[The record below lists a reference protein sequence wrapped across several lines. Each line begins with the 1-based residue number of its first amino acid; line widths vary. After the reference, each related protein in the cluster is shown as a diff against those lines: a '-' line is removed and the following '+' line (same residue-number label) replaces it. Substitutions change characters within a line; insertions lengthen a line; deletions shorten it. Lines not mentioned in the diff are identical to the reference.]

1 VYEYNEEN
9 SSSHGLTIGYTVDEM
24 AHRMEGL
31 LKSIGLT
38 SNFASIVYIIGHGS
52 TSANN
57 AYYSTM
63 DCGACSC
70 KPGSVNARLA
80 ALMLNR
86 EDVRA
91 LLKQKEIEIPSET
104 QFLGGLH
111 DTAQDEIIFYD
122 LAVLSEENRTAHLNN
137 QKVFNE
143 ALLLNAKERSRRFM
157 SIDSNKSLEKIHSSI
172 KSRTFSLFEPRPEL
186 DHATNTLCVV
196 GRRGLTK
203 NLFLDRRA
211 FLNSYDYSK
220 DLDGSYLL
228 TILKAVTPVCGGINL
243 AYYFSKVDNQK
254 FGSGSKLPH
263 NIVGLFGVANG
274 IEGDIRPGLPKQM
287 VEVHDAMRLL
297 CVVEH
302 YPEIV
307 KNVLFSVDAT
317 YEWYKNDWIKLVV
330 IHPETKE
337 LFVLKQDTFVSYLPI
352 KNHLKSTNNLQELVA
367 SSHENIPIHQ
377 IL

>member
-1 VYEYNEEN
+1 L
-9 SSSHGLTIGYTVDEM
+9 SIGSNKITN
-24 AHRMEGL
+24 G
-31 LKSIGLT
+31 SIGLCRC
-38 SNFASIVYIIGHGS
+38 Y
-52 TSANN
+52 
-57 AYYSTM
+57 
-63 DCGACSC
+63 
-70 KPGSVNARLA
+70 
-80 ALMLNR
+80 
-86 EDVRA
+86 
-91 LLKQKEIEIPSET
+91 
-104 QFLGGLH
+104 
-111 DTAQDEIIFYD
+111 
-122 LAVLSEENRTAHLNN
+122 
-137 QKVFNE
+137 
-143 ALLLNAKERSRRFM
+143 
-157 SIDSNKSLEKIHSSI
+157 SSI

-307 KNVLFSVDAT
+307 KNVLFSVDTT

-337 LFVLKQDTFVSYLPI
+337 LFVLKQDSFVSYLPI
-352 KNHLKSTNNLQELVA
+352 KNHLKSTHNLQELVA
-367 SSHENIPIHQ
+367 SSHENIPVHQ